1 MANLSQLTIPVLE
14 NGQIIMRTFNLT
26 GSGGG
31 SSSPEGMGFG
41 YGESSTAYATT
52 AKTATLT
59 GYNLTANG
67 IVSIRFANNVNAGAT
82 LNINDEGAKPI
93 YYRNMAIVDNVIKGG
108 DIVTFVYDG
117 TNYNVIAINTDW
129 KASVK
134 IKGDENATISVTN
147 QTFNISDTVILDS
160 DGNGVYVV
168 KIPGTYVFDVVEE

>member
-1 MANLSQLTIPVLE
+1 
-14 NGQIIMRTFNLT
+14 
-26 GSGGG
+26 
-31 SSSPEGMGFG
+31 
-41 YGESSTAYATT
+41 
-52 AKTATLT
+52 
-59 GYNLTANG
+59 
-67 IVSIRFANNVNAGAT
+67 
-82 LNINDEGAKPI
+82 
-93 YYRNMAIVDNVIKGG
+93 MAIVDNVIKGG